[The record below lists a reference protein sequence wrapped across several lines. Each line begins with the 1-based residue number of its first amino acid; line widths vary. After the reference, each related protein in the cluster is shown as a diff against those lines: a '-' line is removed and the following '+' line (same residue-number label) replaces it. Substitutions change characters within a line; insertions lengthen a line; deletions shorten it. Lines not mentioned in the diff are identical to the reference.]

1 MDLISQVTLMGGVTD
16 RAHLVRLRGAHEV
29 DGALRT
35 GTLVRDARGRY
46 ALPAARQGV
55 RTASSVAGVLSH
67 RSAAQYWGW
76 AQKKSDGL
84 PEVTVPRNRR
94 VDRGLRE
101 TLIPHWSDL
110 PPEDVVKGCVT
121 SPQRTLVDCMR
132 NLPWDEAL
140 VIADSALR
148 AGDITK
154 SELVELAAG
163 TRGRGRTRIMAVAEA
178 ATAKSANIFE
188 STLRAFAEL
197 VPGLDVDAQVSV
209 QVDEDLTLHPDLAD
223 RGQNLVLEAEG
234 FEWQVGSTH
243 QGLSALQRLRPA
255 RTAGDP
261 RQLGAGDVRPGVRPG
276 TPGQGRRADPVVPPT
291 CECGVRDGRAP
302 LTYREQHSHVRTA
315 RPPPRPYGIRKT
327 NLRMT

>member
-94 VDRGLRE
+94 VDRGLRQ

-121 SPQRTLVDCMR
+121 SPRRTLVDCMR

-223 RGQNLVLEAEG
+223 RGQDLVLEAEG
-234 FEWQVGSTH
+234 FEWHGKSAQLTRDCRRYNAFVLL
-243 QGLSALQRLRPA
+243 GLRVIRVSWVLVMFDPAYVQELLVRAVALIRSSP
-255 RTAGDP
+255 
-261 RQLGAGDVRPGVRPG
+261 
-276 TPGQGRRADPVVPPT
+276 
-291 CECGVRDGRAP
+291 
-302 LTYREQHSHVRTA
+302 QHANVA
-315 RPPPRPYGIRKT
+315 
-327 NLRMT
+327 

>member
-1 MDLISQVTLMGGVTD
+1 MDLISQLTLMGGVTD

-234 FEWQVGSTH
+234 FEWHGKSAQLTRDCRRYNAFVLL
-243 QGLSALQRLRPA
+243 GLRVIRVSWVLVMFDPAYVQELLVRAVALIRSSP
-255 RTAGDP
+255 
-261 RQLGAGDVRPGVRPG
+261 
-276 TPGQGRRADPVVPPT
+276 
-291 CECGVRDGRAP
+291 
-302 LTYREQHSHVRTA
+302 QHANVA
-315 RPPPRPYGIRKT
+315 
-327 NLRMT
+327 

>member
-1 MDLISQVTLMGGVTD
+1 MDLISQVTLMGGVSD
-16 RAHLVRLRGAHEV
+16 RANLVRLRGTREV
-29 DGALRT
+29 DRALRT
-35 GTLVRDARGRY
+35 GTLLRDARGRY
-46 ALPAARQGV
+46 ALPAARQGI

-94 VDRGLRE
+94 VDRRLRE

-121 SPQRTLVDCMR
+121 SLLRTLVDCMR

-148 AGDITK
+148 ARDITK
-154 SELVELAAG
+154 SELVELVAS

-188 STLRAFAEL
+188 SALRAFAKL

-209 QVDEDLTLHPDLAD
+209 QVDANLTLHPDLAD
-223 RGQNLVLEAEG
+223 RDQDLVLEAEG
-234 FEWQVGSTH
+234 FEWHGKSAQLTRDCRRYNAFVLL
-243 QGLSALQRLRPA
+243 GLRVIRVSWVLVMFDPAYVQDLLVRAVAL
-255 RTAGDP
+255 
-261 RQLGAGDVRPGVRPG
+261 
-276 TPGQGRRADPVVPPT
+276 
-291 CECGVRDGRAP
+291 
-302 LTYREQHSHVRTA
+302 
-315 RPPPRPYGIRKT
+315 IRSSP
-327 NLRMT
+327 NMRM